1 MKTGK
6 DRFMTAPYGFVEDD
20 VHWLVAKLFKRG
32 DLAFTVNGASVSTVN
47 KTDEELI
54 SFITKKAFAEKLLME
69 RKVGSSPKD
78 KKAVKDIMK
87 EVFGVGSVSDD
98 DDTIMKNFQRYA
110 QNRLNEILRLEPQYQ
125 RYAYPGRKVLDSG
138 KRLMQYAIQIQE
150 QLEFFQKIPKKRDA
164 FYDYAEDYEPVSAFF
179 GGEQQ
184 DIFTRAL
191 DMLAIYEDSKTYI
204 VDSELEQIVRE
215 MCAIVTQERPYKNIP
230 KLPALRERFMKSYGE
245 VLSREERPVLD
256 AIDQA
261 RKRVIEVLDTKKYAD
276 NYRSRYNTL
285 FDEIRGGAEH
295 CNNVSSLRSYADKAE
310 ALKIRLLNEMAKRD
324 ELLDGGEDKVKK
336 IKNVTIKNMTQ
347 TASWRI
353 ESPDDVDKALES
365 LRKSLLSAL
374 GENIILNVEF

>member
-1 MKTGK
+1 M
-6 DRFMTAPYGFVEDD
+6 
-20 VHWLVAKLFKRG
+20 HWLVAKLFKRG

-54 SFITKKAFAEKLLME
+54 SFITKKAFVEKLLME

-87 EVFGVGSVSDD
+87 EVFGIGSVSDD
-98 DDTIMKNFQRYA
+98 DDIIMKNFQRYA

-150 QLEFFQKIPKKRDA
+150 QLEFFQKIPKKRDV
-164 FYDYAEDYEPVSAFF
+164 FYDFAEDYEPVSAFF

-184 DIFTRAL
+184 DIFTRTL

-215 MCAIVTQERPYKNIP
+215 MRTIVTQERPYKNIP

-245 VLSREERPVLD
+245 VLSREEKPVLD

-261 RKRVIEVLDTKKYAD
+261 RKRVIEVLNTKKYAD

-285 FDEIRGGAEH
+285 FDEIRSGAEH

-324 ELLDGGEDKVKK
+324 VLIDDGDDNVKQT
-336 IKNVTIKNMTQ
+336 KNVTIKSMTH
-347 TASWRI
+347 TSSWRL
-353 ESPDDVDKALES
+353 ESPEDVDNALEP